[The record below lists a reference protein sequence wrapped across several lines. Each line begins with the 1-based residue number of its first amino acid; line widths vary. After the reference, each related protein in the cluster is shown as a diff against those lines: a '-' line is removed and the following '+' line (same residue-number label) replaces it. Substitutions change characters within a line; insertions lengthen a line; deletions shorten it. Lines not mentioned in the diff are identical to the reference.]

1 MAGHDSCTV
10 HGWPCISHGAGLAV
24 NPEWYMASPESNVVQ
39 GQLQLIFMYYVYV
52 LKSHLDDKLY
62 IGYTTNLEN
71 RLREHEN
78 GEVISTR
85 TRRPFELI
93 FYESYRSMQDAKRR
107 EKYFKTSK
115 GKSSLRMMLR
125 DSLK

>member
-1 MAGHDSCTV
+1 
-10 HGWPCISHGAGLAV
+10 
-24 NPEWYMASPESNVVQ
+24 MASPESNVVQ
-39 GQLQLIFMYYVYV
+39 GQLQFTFMYYVYV

-78 GEVISTR
+78 GEVISIR

-93 FYESYRSMQDAKRR
+93 FYESYRSMEDAKRR
-107 EKYFKTSK
+107 EKYFKTAK